1 MPQQKKLALASIKSM
16 YRVFTVPE
24 APDSTLSQIDKNIS
38 RNLAGFLQ
46 DHIVAVEKDLSEVEK
61 DFSDAKI
68 PDKPIFV
75 SEQTQFLLDKLVA
88 QSVHT
93 ASPSFVG
100 HMTSAL
106 PYFMLPLSKI
116 MIALNQNLVKTE
128 TSKAFTPMERQVM
141 GMLHRLIYDQDNEFY
156 KRWMHDA
163 YHALGSMASG
173 GTVANITALWAAR
186 NLAFPAEGNF
196 KGINQQGLFK
206 ALKYYGYE
214 GAAVVVSKRGHYSL
228 SKAADVLGI
237 GRENMVAIET
247 DENNRIKLDELRKK
261 CIQLQSEKVKIIS
274 IVGIAGTTETGN
286 VDPLDE
292 MAEIAREFKAH
303 FHVDAAWGGPTLFSR
318 HNKHLLKGIEKADSV
333 TIDAHKQLY
342 VPMGAGLVL
351 FKDPTKLS
359 SIEHHAQYIIRKGS
373 KDLGSTTLEG
383 SRPGMAMLIHSGLRI
398 IGREGYEILIN
409 QGIDKAR
416 SFAKLIKQNDLFEL
430 ITEPELNILTYRYCP
445 GNVQQTLKTSSPE
458 QMERINTHLNRVTK
472 YIQKAQREL
481 GRAFVSRTRLEPMQY
496 QGRPCVVFRVVLAN
510 PLTTVEILEEILS
523 EQAEIAQH
531 AKIAGE
537 MAALERLCGDQS
549 DKANAG

>member
-1 MPQQKKLALASIKSM
+1 MPQQKKLAFASIKSM

-61 DFSDAKI
+61 DFSDSKI

-75 SEQTQFLLDKLVA
+75 SEQTQFLLDKVVA

-93 ASPSFVG
+93 ASPSFIG

-128 TSKAFTPMERQVM
+128 TSKAFTPLERQVM
-141 GMLHRLIYDQDNEFY
+141 GMLHRLVYEQDNDFY
-156 KRWMHDA
+156 NRWMHDS

-186 NLAFPAEGNF
+186 NLAFPAEGHF
-196 KGINQQGLFK
+196 KGINQQGFFT
-206 ALKYYGYE
+206 ALRYYGYE
-214 GAAVVVSKRGHYSL
+214 GAAIVVSKRGHYSL
-228 SKAADVLGI
+228 SKTADLLGI
-237 GRENMVAIET
+237 GRDNIIAIDT
-247 DENNRIKLDELRKK
+247 DDDNRIQLDELRKQ
-261 CIQLQSEKVKIIS
+261 CIELQNQKIKIIS

-292 MAEIAREFKAH
+292 LAEIAREFKAH

-318 HNKHLLKGIEKADSV
+318 QNKHLLKGIEKADSV
-333 TIDAHKQLY
+333 TLDAHKQLY

-351 FKDPTKLS
+351 FKDPAKLNA
-359 SIEHHAQYIIRKGS
+359 IEHHAQYIIRKGS

-383 SRPGMAMLIHSGLRI
+383 SRPGMAMLVHSGLKI

-409 QGIDKAR
+409 QGIEKAR
-416 SFAKLIKQNDLFEL
+416 TFANLIGQNPLFEL
-430 ITEPELNILTYRYCP
+430 ITKPELNILTYRYCP
-445 GNVQQTLKTSSPE
+445 AWAQEALTHATPE
-458 QMERINTHLNRVTK
+458 EIERINAHLNRITK
-472 YIQKAQREL
+472 FIQKTQREL
-481 GRAFVSRTRLEPMQY
+481 GKAFVSRTRLEPLRYKQV
-496 QGRPCVVFRVVLAN
+496 PCVVFRVVLAN
-510 PLTTVEILEEILS
+510 PLTTIDILEDILS
-523 EQAEIAQH
+523 EQAELAKH
-531 AKIAGE
+531 PKIASE
-537 MAALERLCGDQS
+537 IAAFEKLCHQCKPSKTG
-549 DKANAG
+549 